1 MSYAEGEAMRRCR
14 NTTSIQ
20 YQHAASLGPPSRLP
34 SYSTLPSLSA
44 TPLISFPRLWLHR
57 LLQIHIAFS
66 LLSRK

>member
-20 YQHAASLGPPSRLP
+20 YQHAASLGPPFRLP

-44 TPLISFPRLWLHR
+44 TPLISFPRVWLPP
-57 LLQIHIAFS
+57 LLQTHIAFF
-66 LLSRK
+66 LHSRE